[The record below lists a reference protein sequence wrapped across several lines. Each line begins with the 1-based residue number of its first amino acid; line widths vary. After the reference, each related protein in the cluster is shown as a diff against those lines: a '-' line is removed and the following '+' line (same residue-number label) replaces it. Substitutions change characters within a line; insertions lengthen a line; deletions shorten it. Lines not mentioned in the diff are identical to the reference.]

1 MVQLR
6 SEMEALERCRVD
18 PDIQVPAWQL
28 DTELRARLDGPFQEQ
43 VLEWMGCAGQKVL
56 IIGAHCPEFAAQLA
70 SRNMFVTVIDD
81 DAGRI
86 QRTQTLSNEQ
96 GGMGT
101 VTCHMD
107 DYSQRQFERAAFNR
121 IIAWD
126 VLNRFPLV
134 EPIVRKMTRE
144 LKTGGLLCLRSWVAP
159 LVPEVAWTEHVGAW
173 WAKFTGNA
181 GGPLLTAYTEA
192 LTAHG
197 PIPSHASAIPWAELQ
212 RVIGEH
218 LVIQESTPQHGMVS
232 DVAELVATG
241 HDLYRG
247 LLTQLLDSAS
257 GGASPAT
264 PETARYAVILA
275 ANEKQLG
282 KVFSLGD

>member
-6 SEMEALERCRVD
+6 SELEALDQCRID
-18 PDIQVPAWQL
+18 PTIHVPAWHL
-28 DTELRARLDGPFQEQ
+28 DTELRARLDGSFYET
-43 VLEWMGCAGQKVL
+43 VVEWMGSVGQKVL
-56 IIGAHCPEFAAQLA
+56 VIGASCPEFSAQLA
-70 SRNMFVTVIDD
+70 SRNMFVTVMDD

-86 QRTQTLSNEQ
+86 QRAQALSNEQ

-101 VTCHMD
+101 VTYYVG
-107 DYSQRQFERAAFNR
+107 DYSQRQFERASFNR

-126 VLNRFPLV
+126 VLNRFPSV

-144 LKTGGLLCLRSWVAP
+144 LKAGGLLCVRSWVAP
-159 LVPEVAWTEHVGAW
+159 VLPEVGWTDHMGAW
-173 WAKFTGNA
+173 WSKVTGNT
-181 GGPLLTAYTEA
+181 GGPIETAYAGA
-192 LTAHG
+192 LAAHG
-197 PIPSHASAIPWAELQ
+197 PIPSHASAILWAEFQ
-212 RVIGEH
+212 RVIDAH
-218 LVIQESTPQHGMVS
+218 LVIQESIPQHGKVS

-241 HDLYRG
+241 HDSYRE

-257 GGASPAT
+257 GEPPAT

-282 KVFSLGD
+282 KVFSLPD